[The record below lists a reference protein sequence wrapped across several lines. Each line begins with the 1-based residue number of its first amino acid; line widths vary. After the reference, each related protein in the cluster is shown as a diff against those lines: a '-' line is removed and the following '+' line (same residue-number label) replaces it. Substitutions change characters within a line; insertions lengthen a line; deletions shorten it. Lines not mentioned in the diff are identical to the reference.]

1 MDIYYKIDP
10 REGNLPKWVQD
21 HLNSLRHSIRQMQQ
35 ALEQDVNDS
44 NTFLQCQHPI
54 ENEALPKDARII
66 FKVDKTAKNN
76 SWADQF
82 TVHIEGDTLKI
93 YAATTVLIKPTSSNL
108 LEIRME
114 DRR

>member
-1 MDIYYKIDP
+1 MDVYYKIDP

-21 HLNSLRHSIRQMQQ
+21 HLNSLRASIRTMQK

-54 ENEALPKDARII
+54 ENEALGKDSRII
-66 FKVDKTAKNN
+66 FKVSNAKNS

>member
-10 REGNLPKWVQD
+10 REERLPKWAQD
-21 HLNSLRHSIRQMQQ
+21 HLNSLRGSIRTMQK

-54 ENEALPKDARII
+54 ENEALGKDARII
-66 FKVDKTAKNN
+66 FKVPAGRAWGDEFN
-76 SWADQF
+76 
-82 TVHIEGDTLKI
+82 VHVEGDTLKV
-93 YAATTVLIKPTSSNL
+93 YAATTVLIKPTSSNCI
-108 LEIRME
+108 EIRME

>member
-10 REGNLPKWVQD
+10 REERLPKWAQD
-21 HLNSLRHSIRQMQQ
+21 HLNSLRASIRQMQK

-44 NTFLQCQHPI
+44 NTFLQCSHPI
-54 ENEALPKDARII
+54 ENEALGKDARII
-66 FKVDKTAKNN
+66 FKVPTGKAWGDEFN
-76 SWADQF
+76 
-82 TVHIEGDTLKI
+82 VHIEGDTLKI
-93 YAATTVLIKPTSSNL
+93 YAATTVLIKPTSSNC

>member
-1 MDIYYKIDP
+1 MDIYYKIDS
-10 REGNLPKWVQD
+10 REERLPKWAQD
-21 HLNSLRHSIRQMQQ
+21 HMNSLRSSIRQMQK

-54 ENEALPKDARII
+54 EDEALGKDARII
-66 FKVDKTAKNN
+66 FKVPRGKA
-76 SWADQF
+76 WGDQF
-82 TVHIEGDTLKI
+82 NVHVEGDTLKV
-93 YAATTVLIKPTSSNL
+93 YAATTVLIKPTSSNC